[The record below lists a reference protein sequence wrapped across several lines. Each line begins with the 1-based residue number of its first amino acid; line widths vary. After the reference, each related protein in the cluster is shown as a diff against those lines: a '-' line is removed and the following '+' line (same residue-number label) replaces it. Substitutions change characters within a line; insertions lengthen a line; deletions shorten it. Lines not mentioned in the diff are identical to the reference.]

1 MIRRPI
7 SNLRLSGQ
15 FMRFVAANVV
25 AAIANIS
32 AKLASS
38 FFIADPLAVLAG
50 FCVGLSTSYLLCRNY
65 VFAPSNGSQFS
76 EAARFTGVNLAALGI
91 TYGTYRQMLH
101 LLHGFAGL
109 DTSQHSTQTLAHA
122 VGVGA
127 PVIFSFLAQKT
138 LTFRQRIN

>member
-1 MIRRPI
+1 MICRRL
-7 SNLRLSGQ
+7 SNLRVSGQ
-15 FMRFVAANVV
+15 FLRFLAANIVAAL
-25 AAIANIS
+25 ANIS

-50 FCVGLSTSYLLCRNY
+50 FCAGLSTSYVLCRNY
-65 VFAPSNGSQFS
+65 VFAPSSGSQIS

-91 TYGTYRQMLH
+91 TYGTYRQMLN
-101 LLHGFAGL
+101 LLHGSAGL
-109 DTSQHSTQTLAHA
+109 DPSQLSTQTLAHA

-138 LTFRQRIN
+138 LTFRQRLN